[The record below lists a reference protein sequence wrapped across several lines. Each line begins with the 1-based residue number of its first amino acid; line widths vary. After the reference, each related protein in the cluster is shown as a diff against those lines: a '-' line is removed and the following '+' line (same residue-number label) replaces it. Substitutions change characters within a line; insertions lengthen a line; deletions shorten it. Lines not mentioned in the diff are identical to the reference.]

1 MYLVSEQNHG
11 SKIWATLKLNYQS
24 WNWNSNSVWME
35 VNAMSRQVGGD
46 KTSRAGHGGAM
57 ERVIFCLASCSWRV
71 SGGLIEVKKRV
82 IGQKYPLR
90 WKKDNCIVEENRD
103 RDKDRVYC
111 QCRSK
116 ERKWNRH
123 EKKEKAATPLII
135 RSLSLSFHSPTRAR
149 TQTS

>member
-1 MYLVSEQNHG
+1 
-11 SKIWATLKLNYQS
+11 
-24 WNWNSNSVWME
+24 ME

-103 RDKDRVYC
+103 RDSLLSVQKQRKKVK
-111 QCRSK
+111 SSWE
-116 ERKWNRH
+116 ER
-123 EKKEKAATPLII
+123 ESCYSTDY
-135 RSLSLSFHSPTRAR
+135 
-149 TQTS
+149 